1 MLIRSSSQ
9 SKFFSESRYCKGT
22 KPHSGWPACL
32 KAIMASF
39 GPAFNNGKPASSVR
53 VEAGHK
59 TFWAVRFVHAEYDR
73 LVLHMAGIGV
83 QMHLKLSLE

>member
-1 MLIRSSSQ
+1 
-9 SKFFSESRYCKGT
+9 
-22 KPHSGWPACL
+22 
-32 KAIMASF
+32 MASF
-39 GPAFNNGKPASSVR
+39 GPAFNNGKPASSVC
-53 VEAGHK
+53 EAGHK

>member
-1 MLIRSSSQ
+1 
-9 SKFFSESRYCKGT
+9 
-22 KPHSGWPACL
+22 
-32 KAIMASF
+32 MASF

-59 TFWAVRFVHAEYDR
+59 TFWAVRFVRAEYDR